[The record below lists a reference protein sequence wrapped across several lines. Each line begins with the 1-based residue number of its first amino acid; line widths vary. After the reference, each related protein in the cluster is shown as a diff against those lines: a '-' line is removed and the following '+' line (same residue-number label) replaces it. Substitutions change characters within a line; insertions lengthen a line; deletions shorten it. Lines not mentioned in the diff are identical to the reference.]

1 MCKGKKCLAP
11 TPCKNLI
18 ADHSDYIRLLRRL
31 RSIKKVKKIFI
42 RSGIRYDYMLQDKNN
57 DFLDELV
64 QYHVSGQLKVA
75 PEHAQQ

>member
-31 RSIKKVKKIFI
+31 RSGEITDGLTQSAVLLCLLAEQEPSSI
-42 RSGIRYDYMLQDKNN
+42 
-57 DFLDELV
+57 V
-64 QYHVSGQLKVA
+64 
-75 PEHAQQ
+75 